1 MQKTKKR
8 HVRLSNSTVPRVN
21 IRLIFV
27 EMNNANL
34 LAYSYLVHLYL
45 VYLYL
50 VYTYYLWP
58 TLSCRK
64 LISRYLHLV
73 HSSTCILSTVMHKT
87 GGK

>member
-8 HVRLSNSTVPRVN
+8 HVRLSISTVPRVD

-45 VYLYL
+45 VYTCYL
-50 VYTYYLWP
+50 
-58 TLSCRK
+58 
-64 LISRYLHLV
+64 
-73 HSSTCILSTVMHKT
+73 
-87 GGK
+87 

>member
-8 HVRLSNSTVPRVN
+8 HVRLSISTVPRVN

-45 VYLYL
+45 VY
-50 VYTYYLWP
+50 TYYLWP
-58 TLSCRK
+58 SLSCRN
-64 LISRYLHLV
+64 SYLV
-73 HSSTCILSTVMHKT
+73 T
-87 GGK
+87 

>member
-8 HVRLSNSTVPRVN
+8 HVRLSISTVSRVN

-45 VYLYL
+45 VYTCYL
-50 VYTYYLWP
+50 
-58 TLSCRK
+58 
-64 LISRYLHLV
+64 
-73 HSSTCILSTVMHKT
+73 
-87 GGK
+87 